1 MAKQYNYDTEFWGD
15 KGSPGSERNG
25 KKPPKKKSNALNWL
39 LVLLVFFI
47 GFMYFGFQLSDSWLD
62 TGVVQEEP
70 QKNDNGALTP
80 GQQDKTLTLLL
91 TGVDRREKEASRSD
105 TIIVA
110 FINLDKHSINLLSIP
125 RDTYAQVPGHGKTK
139 INHAHAYG
147 GSDLLQTSVQGLL
160 GVEIQR
166 HVELDFQGFIN
177 VVNLF
182 DGLEV
187 NVEQDMYYPPES
199 IDLKKGRQTLDGEDA
214 LGYVRFRSDGR
225 GDIGRIERQQHF
237 LKLLMDKMLR
247 VQTLWKVPELIGE
260 LRENVQTDLSLK
272 DMITLATELKDI
284 SADDLHAAMIPGEP
298 TYIEEL
304 SYWQPDYPA
313 LQKILDDFQNP
324 KSEK

>member
-1 MAKQYNYDTEFWGD
+1 
-15 KGSPGSERNG
+15 
-25 KKPPKKKSNALNWL
+25 
-39 LVLLVFFI
+39 
-47 GFMYFGFQLSDSWLD
+47 MYFGFQLSDSWLD

-166 HVELDFQGFIN
+166 HV
-177 VVNLF
+177 
-182 DGLEV
+182 GLEV

-284 SADDLHAAMIPGEP
+284 SADDLHAAMLPGEP

-324 KSEK
+324 EAEK